1 MSLKTKFISA
11 LTAGT
16 AIIAFSTFISAQ
28 ETKTET
34 RPEATQKQE
43 HREWRGGRRDG
54 MGRRDG
60 KGMCRGGMFSRR
72 GGMMRGLRGI
82 ELSEGQKLQVKTI
95 MENRRS
101 SFSVNREEMK
111 TIMTAKRAGTIT
123 PDQQQRL
130 DALKTQMKEN
140 ARQSREQILAI
151 LTPEQRA
158 QMEAKKAEMKQRREQ
173 RRQLREQKKET
184 PTEKKDNR

>member
-1 MSLKTKFISA
+1 MSLKTKLVSA

-34 RPEATQKQE
+34 QTEPTQKQE
-43 HREWRGGRRDG
+43 RREWRGGKRDG
-54 MGRRDG
+54 LGKRDG
-60 KGMCRGGMFSRR
+60 RGMRRGGMFAKR

-82 ELSEGQKLQVKTI
+82 ELSEGQKLQMKTI

-111 TIMTAKRAGTIT
+111 TIMTAKRDGTIT

-130 DALKTQMKEN
+130 DAFKTQMKEN
-140 ARQSREQILAI
+140 ERQTREQVLAI
-151 LTPEQRA
+151 LTPEQRT
-158 QMEAKKAEMKQRREQ
+158 QLETKKAEMKQKREE
-173 RRQLREQKKET
+173 RRQMRDQMKQT
-184 PTEKKDNR
+184 PTEKKDNE